1 LKFQLKNSLRF
12 KIAGAFLLASQTLTA
27 HAQTAPAG
35 PSIDI
40 SRYTIEGDMPLA
52 ADEVQTVLAPF
63 TGPGRTLQ
71 NIEEASNALEKA
83 VRDRGYAFHRIFVPV
98 QKPAN
103 GEIRLQVIAFK
114 LGKVELTGNEHFSA
128 DNIRRSLQGL
138 KEGEPPQVSLIGRD
152 VLASNSNPAKQVS
165 VTFKESTNPA
175 SVDAAVKVKDVAPLS
190 AYATLTGNQFV
201 KGNGPETNVYRLT
214 GVVQHANL
222 FDRDHVMTLSYTTDP
237 GHMNNVAVYGAY
249 YQIPLYGTG
258 TTLSA
263 FLTKSDINSGTVQ
276 QGAGIFEI
284 SGSGRFAG
292 IRATQALA
300 RMASFQ
306 HNVAISLE
314 DRLFR
319 NSTTFNGVQIQP
331 DVGSRVAD
339 LQYAF
344 RSDVS
349 WGDLTGALDYV
360 TNVGGG
366 IHNNEAAHLAN
377 GGNRQ
382 WNAWRY
388 NLTTSAVKGA
398 WTLGARL
405 KGQYAAKSLVS
416 GEQFGLGGAT
426 SVRGFS
432 DRVVSGDNGLQWNLE
447 AVGPDL
453 FGTPFK
459 PAGFIEGGQV
469 HARATNITESIMSVG
484 AGLRMATRNVQ
495 LAVDLAQVMD
505 RASTSPT
512 GKPVRLHLS
521 LSYKF

>member
-1 LKFQLKNSLRF
+1 MKFQLENSLRF
-12 KIAGAFLLASQTLTA
+12 KIAGAFLLASQALTA

-52 ADEVQTVLAPF
+52 ADEVQKVLAPF

-128 DNIRRSLQGL
+128 DNIRRSLRGL

-152 VLASNSNPAKQVS
+152 VLASNSNPAKQVA
-165 VTFKESTNPA
+165 VTFKESTDPA
-175 SVDAAVKVKDVAPLS
+175 SVDAAVKVKDVPPLS

-237 GHMNNVAVYGAY
+237 GHMSKVAVYGAY

-292 IRATQALA
+292 VRATQALA

-319 NSTTFNGVQIQP
+319 NSTTFNGVQRG
-331 DVGSRVAD
+331 GS
-339 LQYAF
+339 
-344 RSDVS
+344 
-349 WGDLTGALDYV
+349 
-360 TNVGGG
+360 
-366 IHNNEAAHLAN
+366 
-377 GGNRQ
+377 
-382 WNAWRY
+382 
-388 NLTTSAVKGA
+388 
-398 WTLGARL
+398 
-405 KGQYAAKSLVS
+405 AK
-416 GEQFGLGGAT
+416 Q
-426 SVRGFS
+426 
-432 DRVVSGDNGLQWNLE
+432 D
-447 AVGPDL
+447 
-453 FGTPFK
+453 
-459 PAGFIEGGQV
+459 
-469 HARATNITESIMSVG
+469 
-484 AGLRMATRNVQ
+484 
-495 LAVDLAQVMD
+495 
-505 RASTSPT
+505 
-512 GKPVRLHLS
+512 
-521 LSYKF
+521 